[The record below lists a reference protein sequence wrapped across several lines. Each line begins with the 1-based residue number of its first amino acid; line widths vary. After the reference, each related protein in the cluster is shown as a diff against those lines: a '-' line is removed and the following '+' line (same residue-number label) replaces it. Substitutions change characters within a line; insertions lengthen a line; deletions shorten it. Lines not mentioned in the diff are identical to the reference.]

1 MTQPPVDPA
10 RSRFMAI
17 TLLRVSGI
25 VLMLFGMGVMGTGL
39 IEPRDLVGG
48 IIFVAGF
55 IDGLIIP
62 KLLARKWRT
71 PPGL

>member
-1 MTQPPVDPA
+1 
-10 RSRFMAI
+10 MAI